1 MAEVRRE
8 TFPRRREPF
17 DPVESALGE
26 GQPLAEMGT
35 RGERGCE
42 PVS

>member
-1 MAEVRRE
+1 MAEIRRE
-8 TFPRRREPF
+8 TLSRRREPF
-17 DPVESALGE
+17 NRVESTQGE